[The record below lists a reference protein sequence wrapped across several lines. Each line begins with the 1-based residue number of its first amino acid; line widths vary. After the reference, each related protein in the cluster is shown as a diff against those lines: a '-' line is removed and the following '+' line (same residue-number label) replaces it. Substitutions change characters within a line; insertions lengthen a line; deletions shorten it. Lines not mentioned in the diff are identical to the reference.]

1 MKPLVYS
8 VLPRPPHPTRDGLAI
23 RNFHL
28 LQGLTAA
35 FRLRCFA
42 LVPPHL
48 AQEPGQYP
56 EGAEVETVP
65 QADRRKRAA
74 AALAWSLVSRRPYP
88 QLLYSST
95 ELSRRVRRLAA
106 EEKPSWVIAHSY
118 HVGSLALEAGPPAWV
133 DFHNVESE
141 IWARM
146 AATASS
152 PGHRLFSHWQAT
164 RVRALEASLL
174 ERAAGASCVSG
185 RDAAAFARMAPG
197 VAPLVALNG
206 VDLERYLFRSE
217 PAASERVFFVGD
229 LSWAPN
235 AAGVRWLA
243 REVWPI
249 LSRLRPHAAVEV
261 LGRRA
266 PADLLA
272 LAQPRFAFAGEGGDT
287 RPHWREAAVAVVP
300 LLAGGGT
307 RLKILE
313 AAAAGVPVVATSVG
327 AEGLDFVNGEEIL
340 LRDGPAEFAGAVAD
354 LLGDEGAR
362 RRQAAAARA
371 RVEREHGWKA
381 IGERFAAEIA
391 RRTPGA

>member
-28 LQGLTAA
+28 LRGLARS
-35 FRLRCFA
+35 FRLRCFT

-48 AQEPGQYP
+48 ARDPGEYP
-56 EGAEVETVP
+56 EEAEVETVP
-65 QADRRKRAA
+65 QADRRLRAARALAGAALSRWPYPELLYRSSDLARRVRDRAA
-74 AALAWSLVSRRPYP
+74 AERP
-88 QLLYSST
+88 
-95 ELSRRVRRLAA
+95 A
-106 EEKPSWVIAHSY
+106 WVIAHSC
-118 HVGSLALEAGPPAWV
+118 HVGPLALDAGGPAWV

-141 IWARM
+141 VWERM
-146 AATASS
+146 AATASTV
-152 PGHRLFSHWQAT
+152 GHRLFARWQAP
-164 RVRALEASLL
+164 RVRALETSLL
-174 ERAAGASCVSG
+174 ERAAGVSCVSD
-185 RDAAAFARMAPG
+185 RDAAVFARLAPG
-197 VAPLVALNG
+197 AAPVVVPNG
-206 VDLERYLFRSE
+206 VDLERYAFRPE

-235 AAGVRWLA
+235 EEGVRWLA
-243 REVWPI
+243 REIWPL
-249 LSRLRPHAAVEV
+249 LSRQRPRAVVEV

-272 LAQPRFAFAGEGGDT
+272 LADPRFTFAGEGGDT
-287 RPHWREAAVAVVP
+287 RPHWRGAAVAVVP

-313 AAAAGVPVVATSVG
+313 AAAAGVPVVSTSVG
-327 AEGLDFVNGEEIL
+327 AEGLSFVNGEEIL
-340 LRDGPAEFAGAVAD
+340 LCDSPAEFADAVAG
-354 LLGDEGAR
+354 LLGDEGAG

-371 RVEREHGWKA
+371 RVEREYGWGA
-381 IGERFAAEIA
+381 IGERFAAELG